1 MQSGGKSAAGLAGRV
16 IVEKKQSRRNLIKFI
31 PGALLMLWAT
41 RGNAVALSGSA
52 PGSQNPPTNN
62 PPNPPYPFDKDGE
75 LKVHNE
81 ILTPEPKPP
90 AMPAAPRKDLKAD
103 DKDIHKQVALLAQY
117 ADDLK
122 KEVEKIDSTKV
133 LSVGML
139 RKTQSIEKLAHHI
152 ASLASS

>member
-1 MQSGGKSAAGLAGRV
+1 MQSGGKSAAGLAGRA
-16 IVEKKQSRRNLIKFI
+16 IMEKNQSRRNLIKFI

-41 RGNAVALSGSA
+41 RGNAAALARSA
-52 PGSQNPPTNN
+52 PARQNPPVKN

-81 ILTPEPKPP
+81 ILGSDPVAP
-90 AMPAAPRKDLKAD
+90 ATPAAPRKDLKAD